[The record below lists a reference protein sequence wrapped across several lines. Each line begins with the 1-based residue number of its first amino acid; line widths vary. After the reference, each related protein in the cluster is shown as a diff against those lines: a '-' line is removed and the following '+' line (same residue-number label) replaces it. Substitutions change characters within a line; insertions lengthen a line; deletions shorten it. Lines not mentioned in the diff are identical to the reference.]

1 VTTAGARTLVDA
13 ISKGTTAKDIAATD
27 LMTGA
32 PLKVTAT
39 ATAITVALA
48 RPVPDKGQGRV
59 RLQKTLVNAKQYARE
74 GDGLV
79 FSVPLA
85 LRRASVLL
93 PTGFAVVA
101 CNVPSQVLSDERGR
115 IMISFM
121 NQAPGD
127 ATLVV
132 KARPMAAVGP
142 AAAPR
147 PLTNARS
154 WEPPGQGPTER
165 ARLTERAYQDRDI
178 VYFLKEPST
187 NAFSLY
193 HDYTE
198 SRPGTSTYLNIVR
211 TGSRVSNTSAY
222 ILDTGEQLK
231 DETLRGAAITDAK
244 IEIGQP
250 VTPETEVVVV
260 HFAPVQ
266 PGQSV
271 RLRISETYTA
281 PQSYR
286 LDGDDLVFERSLGRA
301 RSSPMRHSTRPG
313 RKKAG
318 DETIAAAYNGPGHTG
333 GDAIVH
339 FERAHVVHMGD
350 LLFHEIHPR
359 IDRPAGASVEN
370 WLKILDKA
378 IKDMPADTIFIA
390 GHARAGE
397 PATVPRAAVVR
408 FRDYFDAVLTLVRKG
423 IASGQ
428 AKEAITATPLPG
440 FENYQNLTATINLA
454 AVLGVTYDE
463 LTAKSG

>member
-1 VTTAGARTLVDA
+1 MASALAPASGWMAAQSSPQTLTDEYARYDLQAPETASFTVTYEASVTTAGARTLVDA
-13 ISKGTTAKDIAATD
+13 IPKGTTAKDLVATD

-32 PLKVTAT
+32 PLKVAAT
-39 ATAITVALA
+39 ATSITVALA

-74 GDGLV
+74 GDALV
-79 FSVPLA
+79 FSLPLT

-93 PTGFAVVA
+93 PPGFAVVA

-115 IMISFM
+115 IVISFM

-132 KARPMAAVGP
+132 KARPVAAAGP
-142 AAAPR
+142 AAAPK

-301 RSSPMRHSTRPG
+301 RN
-313 RKKAG
+313 A
-318 DETIAAAYNGPGHTG
+318 
-333 GDAIVH
+333 
-339 FERAHVVHMGD
+339 VV
-350 LLFHEIHPR
+350 L
-359 IDRPAGASVEN
+359 PAG
-370 WLKILDKA
+370 W
-378 IKDMPADTIFIA
+378 
-390 GHARAGE
+390 
-397 PATVPRAAVVR
+397 
-408 FRDYFDAVLTLVRKG
+408 Y
-423 IASGQ
+423 
-428 AKEAITATPLPG
+428 
-440 FENYQNLTATINLA
+440 LTASA
-454 AVLGVTYDE
+454 FPAVISENPDGTVRLDFMNGHPDSTDVY
-463 LTAKSG
+463 LKARRSPKK

>member
-1 VTTAGARTLVDA
+1 MRRSSLVVLFAIVLAGTSPSRRIAAQSPPQTLVDEYARFDLQAPETASFNVTYEASVTTPGARTLVDA
-13 ISKGTTAKDIAATD
+13 ISKGTTATNVAATD

-32 PLKVTAT
+32 ALKTAAT
-39 ATAITVALA
+39 ATAITVTLA
-48 RPVPDKGQGRV
+48 RPVPDHGQGRV
-59 RLQKTLVNAKQYARE
+59 RVQKTLVNAKQYARD
-74 GDGLV
+74 GDGFV
-79 FSVPLA
+79 FSWPLTI
-85 LRRASVLL
+85 RRASVVL
-93 PTGFAVVA
+93 PPGFAVVA

-115 IMISFM
+115 ILISFM
-121 NQAPGD
+121 HQAPGD

-132 KARPMAAVGP
+132 KARPVAAVGP
-142 AAAPR
+142 AAAPK

-198 SRPGTSTYLNIVR
+198 SRPGTSTYLNVVR

-231 DETLRGAAITDAK
+231 DETLRGSAITDAK
-244 IEIGQP
+244 IDIGQP

-260 HFAPVQ
+260 HFTPVP

-301 RSSPMRHSTRPG
+301 R
-313 RKKAG
+313 
-318 DETIAAAYNGPGHTG
+318 N
-333 GDAIVH
+333 
-339 FERAHVVHMGD
+339 
-350 LLFHEIHPR
+350 
-359 IDRPAGASVEN
+359 
-370 WLKILDKA
+370 
-378 IKDMPADTIFIA
+378 
-390 GHARAGE
+390 
-397 PATVPRAAVVR
+397 AVV
-408 FRDYFDAVLTLVRKG
+408 
-423 IASGQ
+423 
-428 AKEAITATPLPG
+428 LPPG
-440 FENYQNLTATINLA
+440 WYLTASA
-454 AVLGVTYDE
+454 FPAVISESADGTVRLDFMNGHPDSTDVY
-463 LTAKSG
+463 LKARRSPKK